1 MSVKNFIPELW
12 AARAMRKLG
21 KTLVYAAGVNTDYEG
36 EIRQAGD
43 TVRINSV
50 GPVTISPYVPGV
62 NLAAPEELNDE
73 QQVLKIDQLH
83 SFNFRVDDVDARQA
97 TANLLEEG
105 IASGAEGLANTAD
118 YFIAGLYTQAGTI
131 TAETAVNSVNVL
143 AALLTLGQ
151 ALDELNVPQDG
162 RWCVI
167 HPFMKTKLVLAKILL
182 ENSPGNEAWTNGYVG
197 RAAGFDLRAS
207 NNVRVVG
214 GTNYKIMAGTRK
226 AISFA
231 GQINKIDAYRPE
243 LQFSDA
249 VKGLYVYGGKVVYPD
264 ALAVL
269 DATVAPEP

>member
-12 AARAMRKLG
+12 AARAMRRLE

-50 GPVTISPYVPGV
+50 GPVTITPYVPNV
-62 NLAAPEELNDE
+62 DLSAPEELNDE
-73 QQVLKIDQLH
+73 QQVLKVDQMYA
-83 SFNFRVDDVDARQA
+83 FNFKVDDVDQQM
-97 TANLLEEG
+97 ANVSLLDEG
-105 IASGAEGLANTAD
+105 IASGVFGLANAAD
-118 YFIAGLYTQAGTI
+118 CFVSGLYDQAGT
-131 TAETAVNSVNVL
+131 TTESTPVNSVNAL
-143 AALLTLGQ
+143 ACLLTLAQG
-151 ALDELNVPQDG
+151 LDEKNVPQEG

-167 HPFMKTKLVLAKILL
+167 PPWLKTRLVLAKVLL

-197 RAAGFDLRAS
+197 RAAGFDLRQS
-207 NNVRVVG
+207 NNVRLVSA
-214 GTNYKIMAGTRK
+214 TNYKIMAGTRK

-231 GQINKIDAYRPE
+231 GVLNKVEAYRPH

-269 DATVAPEP
+269 DATIAAEP